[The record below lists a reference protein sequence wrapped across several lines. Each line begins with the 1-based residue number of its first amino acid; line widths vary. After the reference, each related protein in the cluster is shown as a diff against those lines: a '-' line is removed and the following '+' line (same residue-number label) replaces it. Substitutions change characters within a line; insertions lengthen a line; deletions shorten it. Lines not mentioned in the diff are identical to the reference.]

1 MNGKNEVDVAVIG
14 GGPAGLAAAIEAK
27 KAGVDKVVI
36 IERDERLGG
45 LLHQCIHNGFGL
57 QYFDRDLSGP
67 EYAQRFMEYLKDLKI
82 KVYLQTM
89 VINITPAKEI
99 TAVSSEEGVL
109 AIKAGSIVLA
119 MGCRERSR
127 GAINIPGSRPA
138 GIFTAGC
145 AQRYINVEGLFPGK
159 RVVILGSGDIGMI
172 MARRL
177 TLENAEVQ
185 AVVEVLPYIGG
196 LVRNECQ
203 CLRDFNIPVYL
214 SHTVTK
220 VHGNQRVTGVTIS
233 AIDQNGQPIAG
244 TEQEIECD
252 TLLLSV
258 GLIPENELSKTAG
271 IELSPIGGPVVDENM
286 QTNIPG
292 IFAAGNVVHV
302 HDLVDYVTLGG
313 ERAGSS
319 AARYVRGELAASQRK
334 IRVLT
339 GGNIRY
345 IVPQYISE
353 ASNVTLYMRVTQP
366 AEKVTLKIG
375 DETENLIIKNL
386 RKVKPSEM
394 IKIDLDGARLSS
406 YDKQEIKVNC
416 TIEPTETVAEEPG
429 EGREIICLTC
439 PNACRGRVV
448 LNNAG
453 EITKIFNYLCKRGE
467 EFAVKEIKNPERVL
481 TATVRTNQSD
491 QPLLAV
497 RTDRPISK
505 KLLKKCMRELG
516 QIEIERPVEVGEII
530 VPNLLGSGANLVATL
545 AIYF

>member
-1 MNGKNEVDVAVIG
+1 MNGQIEVDVAVIG

-27 KAGVDKVVI
+27 KAGVGKVVI

-67 EYAQRFMEYLKDLKI
+67 EYAQRFMEYLKDLEI

-89 VINITPAKEI
+89 VINLTPAKEI
-99 TAVSSEEGVL
+99 TAVSSDAGVL
-109 AIKAGSIVLA
+109 AIKAGAIVLA

-145 AQRYINVEGLFPGK
+145 AQRYINVEGFFPGK
-159 RVVILGSGDIGMI
+159 QVVILGSGDIGMI

-196 LVRNECQ
+196 LIRNECQ

-233 AIDQNGQPIAG
+233 AIDYNGQPVAG
-244 TEQEIECD
+244 TEQEIKCD

-286 QTNIPG
+286 QTNLPG

-313 ERAGSS
+313 ERAGIS
-319 AARYVRGELAASQRK
+319 AARYARGELAASRRK

-339 GGNIRY
+339 GANIRY

-353 ASNVTLYMRVTQP
+353 ASNVSLYMRVTRP
-366 AEKVTLKIG
+366 VEKVTLKIG
-375 DETENLIIKNL
+375 NETENLIIKNL

-394 IKIDLDGARLSS
+394 IKIDLDDTKLAT
-406 YDKQEIKVNC
+406 YNKQELKVNC

-448 LNNAG
+448 LNKDG
-453 EITKIFNYLCKRGE
+453 EVAKITNYLCKRGE
-467 EFAVKEIKNPERVL
+467 EFAVKEIENPERVL
-481 TATVRTNQSD
+481 TATVRTNRPD

-497 RTDRPISK
+497 RTDKPIAK
-505 KLLKKCMRELG
+505 KLLGECMQKLG
-516 QIEIERPVEVGEII
+516 QIEIARPVKIGEII
-530 VPNLLGSGANLVATL
+530 VPNLLGSGANLVASMDIL
-545 AIYF
+545 

>member
-1 MNGKNEVDVAVIG
+1 MNGKIEADVAVIG

-27 KAGVDKVVI
+27 KAGVDQIVI

-57 QYFDRDLSGP
+57 QYFGRDLSGP
-67 EYAQRFMEYLKDLKI
+67 EYAERFLKYLKDLKI

-89 VINITPAKEI
+89 VTNITPAKEI
-99 TAVSSEEGVL
+99 TAISSEEGVL
-109 AIKAGSIVLA
+109 VIKAGSIVLA

-145 AQRYINVEGLFPGK
+145 AQRYINVEGFFPGK

-177 TLENAEVQ
+177 TLENAEVK

-196 LVRNECQ
+196 LIRNECQ

-271 IELSPIGGPVVDENM
+271 IELSPVGGPVVDENM

-313 ERAGSS
+313 ERAGSA
-319 AARYVRGELAASQRK
+319 AARYVCGELAAPRRK

-339 GGNIRY
+339 GENIRY

-353 ASNVTLYMRVTQP
+353 AAAVSLYMRVTQP
-366 AEKVTLKIG
+366 AERVTLRIG
-375 DETENLIIKNL
+375 DGTENLLVRNL

-394 IKIDLDGARLSS
+394 IKIDLDSAKLAS
-406 YDKQEIKVNC
+406 YNKRELKVNC
-416 TIEPTETVAEEPG
+416 TIEPTETAAEECG
-429 EGREIICLTC
+429 EGTEIICLTC
-439 PNACRGRVV
+439 PNACRGRVA
-448 LNNAG
+448 LNEAG
-453 EITKIFNYLCKRGE
+453 EVTKIANYLCKRGE
-467 EFAVKEIKNPERVL
+467 EFAVKEIKDPERVL
-481 TATVRTNQSD
+481 TATVRTNNPD

-497 RTDRPISK
+497 RTDRPIPK
-505 KLLKKCMRELG
+505 KLLGKCMRELG
-516 QIEIERPVEVGEII
+516 QIEIRRPVEAGEII
-530 VPNLLGSGANLVATL
+530 VPNLLESGANLIAAS
-545 AIYF
+545 AI